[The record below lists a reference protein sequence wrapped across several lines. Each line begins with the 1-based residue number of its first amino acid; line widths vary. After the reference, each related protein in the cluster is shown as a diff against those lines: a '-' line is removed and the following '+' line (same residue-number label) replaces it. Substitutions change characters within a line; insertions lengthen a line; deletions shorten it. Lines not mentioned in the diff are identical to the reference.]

1 VTLLALEDVHTY
13 YGAIH
18 ALKGVSLHVDEGET
32 VAVIGGNG
40 AGKTTSLMTICGI
53 QPAKSGSIRFA
64 GEPIEGLPAHR
75 IVARGVCQVPEGR
88 HVFPRLTV
96 TENLEMGAYAIRDKK
111 AIRASLEKVFH
122 LFPILAERRTQT
134 GGTLSGGEQQML
146 ALGRALMTR
155 PRILLLD
162 EPSLGLAPLI
172 VAQVFATIRELKADG
187 TTILLVEQ
195 NAHLALKTAD
205 RAYVMETGRI
215 TMEGKGRDLLGDPAI
230 RAAYLGE

>member
-1 VTLLALEDVHTY
+1 MLKIKNIRAGYGKINVLWDVSM
-13 YGAIH
+13 
-18 ALKGVSLHVDEGET
+18 KVDEKEI
-32 VAVIGGNG
+32 VALVGANA
-40 AGKTTSLMTICGI
+40 AGKTTLLNTISGLI
-53 QPAKSGSIRFA
+53 PSVSGSMEFLGR
-64 GEPIEGLPAHR
+64 PIKDMPPYRIAKMGMAH
-75 IVARGVCQVPEGR
+75 VPEGGKLFLDMS
-88 HVFPRLTV
+88 VL
-96 TENLEMGAYAIRDKK
+96 ENLEMGAYAIRDKA
-111 AIRASLEKVFH
+111 AIRTSLEKVFH

-172 VAQVFATIRELKADG
+172 VAQVFETIRELKADG